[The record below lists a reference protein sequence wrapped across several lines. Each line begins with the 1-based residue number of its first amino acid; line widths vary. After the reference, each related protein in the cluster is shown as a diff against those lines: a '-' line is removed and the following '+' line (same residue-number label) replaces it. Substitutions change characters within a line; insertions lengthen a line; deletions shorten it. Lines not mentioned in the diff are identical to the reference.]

1 MTQAAHRLGGAPAAA
16 GRRAGR
22 GGAGARAGR
31 PALPR
36 RAPALAARAA
46 AKAAGVE
53 EGAEAAAER
62 RARESARVEERTVSV
77 TSAGEFDAQLREA
90 GERLVVVEVE
100 SEEVCQW
107 GTETEEQDN
116 YWKQPKE
123 VVFEP
128 CVRLKHVFQRCA
140 RDCEDVRF
148 LNLMVDGSEEA
159 RELQDRL
166 GVKTIPSL
174 VFLKDGAKVYEHS
187 GAVGGQETIGEGLL
201 FFGDA
206 AAGGEKASETIAQ
219 LATQADFDAFVG
231 GQEKDMLT
239 VVDVSSETSKG
250 SVRIYPAVLALAKGF
265 REVAVFARLMADS
278 DEGKALAKALNIRQV
293 PTFLFYRNG
302 EPVGRHVGSSRGDL
316 IGQVLKQQNAAGLPV
331 PPPAGK
337 KSISHS

>member
-1 MTQAAHRLGGAPAAA
+1 MSTQARLLGGGPAAA

-31 PALPR
+31 PTLPR

-128 CVRLKHVFQRCA
+128 CVRL
-140 RDCEDVRF
+140 
-148 LNLMVDGSEEA
+148 
-159 RELQDRL
+159 
-166 GVKTIPSL
+166 
-174 VFLKDGAKVYEHS
+174 
-187 GAVGGQETIGEGLL
+187 
-201 FFGDA
+201 
-206 AAGGEKASETIAQ
+206 
-219 LATQADFDAFVG
+219 
-231 GQEKDMLT
+231 
-239 VVDVSSETSKG
+239 
-250 SVRIYPAVLALAKGF
+250 
-265 REVAVFARLMADS
+265 
-278 DEGKALAKALNIRQV
+278 
-293 PTFLFYRNG
+293 
-302 EPVGRHVGSSRGDL
+302 
-316 IGQVLKQQNAAGLPV
+316 
-331 PPPAGK
+331 
-337 KSISHS
+337 